1 MTTKIY
7 SENDDMIYVNMSFVN
22 NQLYPQP
29 AQITEAR
36 TQAVIQNPSDW
47 LMSVV
52 RFDVDSHSIPINLPL
67 MFVDPITGVKSQT
80 LTKSTI
86 FLTYLGNT
94 YTEDIIFVPNPG
106 PLLPSAIPFNY
117 LPAIYDYQVWFNF
130 VNTAL
135 GLAFTA
141 SGAVGSPPQ
150 FIYNAVTGL
159 LDLYVDQ
166 NFIPAAGPNQIYISV
181 NEPLYKYFTNFEMN
195 FNIQVYTNQ
204 VPYNYAILRLTNTN
218 TTLMPAVGSRQGLP
232 LSVQAIV
239 NLYKCTQLAS
249 GTGSLSSLRSI
260 ILTSNLL
267 PFRAEGISTVGPNGA
282 NNSYNT
288 NSTFPILS
296 DFLVPVDQKVTEFR
310 IVNEY
315 LPTPQYRYINLYGR
329 DPITTIDIK
338 MYWTD
343 FQQNIY
349 PIFLANSEAINVK
362 LLFQKKKTLLQN

>member
-1 MTTKIY
+1 MTTKII
-7 SENDDMIYVNMSFVN
+7 SDNEDMVYVNMSFLN
-22 NQLYPQP
+22 NQAHPQP
-29 AQITEAR
+29 AQITETR
-36 TQAVIQNPSDW
+36 TQSIIKNPSDW

-52 RFDVDSHSIPINLPL
+52 RFDVDCHSIPINLPL
-67 MFVDPITGVKSQT
+67 MFVDPITNVKSQT

-86 FLTYLGNT
+86 YLTYLGNT
-94 YTEDIIFVPNPG
+94 YDEDIIFIPNPG
-106 PLLPSAIPFNY
+106 PLLPSVTPLEYI
-117 LPAIYDYQVWFNF
+117 PAIYDYQVWFNF

-135 GLAFTA
+135 GLAFIA

-159 LDLYVDQ
+159 VDLYIDQ
-166 NFIPAAGPNQIYISV
+166 NFIPSAGPNLIYISV
-181 NEPLYKYFTNFEMN
+181 NETLYKYFTNFEMN
-195 FNIQVYTNQ
+195 FNIQVYTNE
-204 VPYNYAILRLTNTN
+204 VPYNYAVFRITDTN
-218 TTLMPAVGSRQGLP
+218 TTLMPPVGARNGLP
-232 LSVQAIV
+232 LSVQNII

-249 GTGSLSSLRSI
+249 GTGSLTSLRSI

-288 NSTFPILS
+288 TGMFPILS
-296 DFLVPVDQKVTEFR
+296 DFLVPAEQKATEFR

-349 PIFLANSEAINVK
+349 PMYLASYESMNVK
-362 LLFQKKKTLLQN
+362 ILFQKKKTLLQN